1 MNGLY
6 EPSRQERRF
15 VRVYKSVLAILLL
28 TLVVVAFLLTGCQ
41 SARHVVPGP
50 VQVRTDT
57 VIMTKYQR
65 DSIYLKDSSYVQEI
79 QRGDTIFV
87 ISRKWLVKYVDRWK
101 TDTLYEHGTDS
112 VPVPYPVEVEVPAQ
126 LTAWQQFRLHIANI
140 LIYFGVFWLILW
152 LVKLFLKLRK

>member
-6 EPSRQERRF
+6 EPSRKERRF

-28 TLVVVAFLLTGCQ
+28 TLVAVAFLLTGCQ
-41 SARHVVPGP
+41 SARHVIPGP
-50 VQVRTDT
+50 VQLRTDT

-65 DSIYLKDSSYVQEI
+65 DSIWQHDSIYLHEYQK
-79 QRGDTIFV
+79 GDTIFV
-87 ISRKWLVKYVDRWK
+87 ESRKWLVKYVDRCK
-101 TDTLYEHGTDS
+101 TDTLYVHRTDS

-126 LTAWQQFRLHIANI
+126 LTWWQQFRLHIANI

-152 LVKLFLKLRK
+152 LVKLFIKLRK